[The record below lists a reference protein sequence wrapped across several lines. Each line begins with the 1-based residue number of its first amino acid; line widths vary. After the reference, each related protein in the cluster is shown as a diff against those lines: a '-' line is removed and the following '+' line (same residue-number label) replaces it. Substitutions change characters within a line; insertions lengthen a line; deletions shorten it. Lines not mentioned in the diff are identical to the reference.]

1 VNQQKFDL
9 FRLSRTEIL
18 TKENKYQIIA
28 RIIENI
34 TRPLHSQ
41 PQLNEN
47 SMKRCILWRFSFV
60 CFATFVVENLPARG
74 RKTEKKKELALFRSI
89 FIFSFLS
96 FLFYLTSLSAVII
109 IILL

>member
-1 VNQQKFDL
+1 LSLHVQQKFDL
-9 FRLSRTEIL
+9 FHLSRTEIL
-18 TKENKYQIIA
+18 NKKNKYQITA

-47 SMKRCILWRFSFV
+47 SVRKCILWRFSFV

-74 RKTEKKKELALFRSI
+74 RKTEKNKEVA
-89 FIFSFLS
+89 
-96 FLFYLTSLSAVII
+96 
-109 IILL
+109 